1 MTNRLKIDADRLK
14 LEFSGE
20 ADDIRRGYE
29 LTRELL
35 IHHFQEQLV
44 RVEEEQRGKEVKKPE
59 GTQMLHVVKQA
70 GKSWSPPRKYE
81 AMHVSIALCSD
92 FYNKVCVLDRDEYEK
107 SFLEDLFT
115 FERIGRIFIRH
126 EQSDHF
132 KKHFTIGKV
141 LWRELTT
148 DGRAAV
154 RSEGR

>member
-44 RVEEEQRGKEVKKPE
+44 RVEEEQRAKAAQLAE
-59 GTQMLHVVKQA
+59 GMQMLHVVKQT
-70 GKSWSPPRKYE
+70 GKNWSPPRKYE
-81 AMHVSIALCSD
+81 AMHVSIALCSS
-92 FYNKVCVLDRDEYEK
+92 FYNKVCVLDREEYDK
-107 SFLEDLFT
+107 SFLEEIFH

-126 EQSDHF
+126 DQSDYFKTHF
-132 KKHFTIGKV
+132 AIGKV